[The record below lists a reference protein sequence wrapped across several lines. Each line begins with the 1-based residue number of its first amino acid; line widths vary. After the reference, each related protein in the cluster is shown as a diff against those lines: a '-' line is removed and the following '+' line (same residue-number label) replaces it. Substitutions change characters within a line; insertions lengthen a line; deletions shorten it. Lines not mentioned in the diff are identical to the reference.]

1 MSGKYLFLILFNILF
16 AAGFVWLSRKKNL
29 LSYFSGG
36 RWWLT
41 WLSVGVITLMDEL
54 TSIFYA
60 PSEAFRFEGYYA
72 IAFLVITSIF
82 MRFVSTRMVEIA
94 EILEHHEIKGG
105 GAYSFSYLVLGP
117 TVSFIAVASLLVVY
131 VLTASISTVSAIEN
145 GLSFISLTWVQKL
158 TVEFLV
164 VWGIAGLNILG
175 IRENARFTF
184 GVFSI
189 VCLVL
194 VTLLVS
200 ALIDASPASWM
211 QIGDSFKY
219 SATRVQSEG
228 IFGGY
233 FFIIVCISSSILA
246 YSGIESVI
254 QTAGLLKS
262 WRDISKAYIFLAL
275 TIGIYTPLIAALALS
290 SGLDPLKYET
300 DLMTAFAASLNGPW
314 FGLLVGVIASIALM
328 MAVNTAFVAAS
339 ELLERVAHRYQ
350 FTWFLKVNQRQ
361 ALVRIHIFNAL
372 LFSTVI
378 IVTEGSQEI
387 LAQMYALSLVASF
400 CISLGSLLIYRYFT
414 GTKEI
419 LAYNTSR
426 FGSLIIFVILVSCF
440 VYLATVRP
448 YGLGMWAGATGVLLL
463 VGIFVA
469 RNRAPE
475 IQQIE
480 QSDTPLQMIFSLAD
494 APGDT
499 VDIYF
504 RRPNE
509 EVRQVDPGMAFVSF
523 YSPRG
528 GIPPRASQ
536 NHFRFAQ
543 SGQTLLDSIVELLY
557 VLKYEMPHKQITLHF
572 GWPLSSWLD
581 RFSIGVMVFS
591 IMKLPKLFPEFSF
604 VMEYGPQRHVQ
615 S

>member
-1 MSGKYLFLILFNILF
+1 
-16 AAGFVWLSRKKNL
+16 
-29 LSYFSGG
+29 
-36 RWWLT
+36 
-41 WLSVGVITLMDEL
+41 
-54 TSIFYA
+54 
-60 PSEAFRFEGYYA
+60 
-72 IAFLVITSIF
+72 
-82 MRFVSTRMVEIA
+82 
-94 EILEHHEIKGG
+94 
-105 GAYSFSYLVLGP
+105 
-117 TVSFIAVASLLVVY
+117 
-131 VLTASISTVSAIEN
+131 
-145 GLSFISLTWVQKL
+145 
-158 TVEFLV
+158 
-164 VWGIAGLNILG
+164 
-175 IRENARFTF
+175 
-184 GVFSI
+184 
-189 VCLVL
+189 
-194 VTLLVS
+194 
-200 ALIDASPASWM
+200 
-211 QIGDSFKY
+211 
-219 SATRVQSEG
+219 
-228 IFGGY
+228 
-233 FFIIVCISSSILA
+233 
-246 YSGIESVI
+246 
-254 QTAGLLKS
+254 
-262 WRDISKAYIFLAL
+262 
-275 TIGIYTPLIAALALS
+275 
-290 SGLDPLKYET
+290 
-300 DLMTAFAASLNGPW
+300 
-314 FGLLVGVIASIALM
+314 
-328 MAVNTAFVAAS
+328 
-339 ELLERVAHRYQ
+339 VAHRYQ

-361 ALVRIHIFNAL
+361 ALGRIHIFNAF

-378 IVTEGSQEI
+378 LVTEGSQEI

-419 LAYNTSR
+419 LDYNTSR

-440 VYLATVRP
+440 VYLAAVRP
-448 YGLGMWAGATGVLLL
+448 YGLGMWVGATGVLLL

-475 IQQIE
+475 IQEIE

-494 APGDT
+494 APGND

-557 VLKYEMPHKQITLHF
+557 VLKYELPHKRITLHF
-572 GWPLSSWLD
+572 GWPLSSWFD

-604 VMEYGPQRHVQ
+604 VMEYGSQQHVQ